1 MTQNKHPNIHPN
13 IHPEG
18 HILQAYHD
26 GELPAAEA
34 IEVRAHCEVCAECQ
48 AQLIDLKMMNSLLGR
63 VEAPAM
69 SGSVWTRIQASEDR
83 SFAIKPVWGLVAC
96 AAGIALGFLLGP
108 VQSGQENA
116 ASNLAWSDNVTVWN
130 TDATSS
136 LLGVFQITA
145 E

>member
-1 MTQNKHPNIHPN
+1 MNPNSHPNS
-13 IHPEG
+13 HPEG

-34 IEVRAHCEVCAECQ
+34 VEVRAHCEACALCQ
-48 AQLIDLKMMNSLLGR
+48 AQLADLKMMNSLLGS
-63 VEAPAM
+63 VEAPVM
-69 SGSVWTRIQASEDR
+69 SGSVWPRIQVSEDHPNT
-83 SFAIKPVWGLVAC
+83 IKPAWGLAAC

-108 VQSGQENA
+108 VQSEGDSTA
-116 ASNLAWSDNVTVWN
+116 TNLAWSENVTVWN
-130 TDATSS
+130 TEASSS

>member
-1 MTQNKHPNIHPN
+1 MTLNS
-13 IHPEG
+13 HPEG
-18 HILQAYHD
+18 EILQAYHD

-34 IEVRAHCEVCAECQ
+34 AEVRAHCEQCEVCRS
-48 AQLIDLKMMNSLLGR
+48 QLADLKMMNSILGCL
-63 VEAPAM
+63 EAPAM
-69 SGSVWTRIQASEDR
+69 SGSVWPRIQASEGR
-83 SFAIKPVWGLVAC
+83 SPAIKPSWGLVAC

-116 ASNLAWSDNVTVWN
+116 ATSLAWSENVTVWN